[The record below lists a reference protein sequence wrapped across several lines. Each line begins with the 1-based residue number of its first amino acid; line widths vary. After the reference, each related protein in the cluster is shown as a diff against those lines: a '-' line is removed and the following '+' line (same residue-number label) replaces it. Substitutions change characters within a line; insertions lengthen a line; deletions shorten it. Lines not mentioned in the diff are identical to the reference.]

1 MNPVESH
8 VIGVWRRLRESGKT
22 ITMNDMLNDLYESY
36 GNRKSEF
43 RKQKIS
49 PRDLKNHVYRFF
61 QDKFEFK
68 LVETI
73 SNPDTAQE
81 TRKLHVNGNQFS
93 KFGVNF

>member
-1 MNPVESH
+1 MNQVESH
-8 VIGVWRRLRESGKT
+8 VNGVWRSLRESGMT
-22 ITMNDMLNDLYESY
+22 ITMSDMLDDLYQSY

-43 RKQKIS
+43 KKQRIQ

-73 SNPDTAQE
+73 LNPDTAQE

-93 KFGVNF
+93 KVGVNF